1 MSVKPNNNIRSVKD
15 IRTHSGSIDQA
26 AIPYK
31 AYMRI
36 SCLEMEKARRLK
48 EKKQAMARIDLIDSR
63 IMEIEGE
70 KQALKN
76 ELAQIEE
83 GVPSSDS
90 QPQKKKPN
98 SRQVGSTASHS
109 DNHSGNHSDNS
120 GREGFKIRY

>member
-1 MSVKPNNNIRSVKD
+1 MSVKPKNSIRSVKD

-36 SCLEMEKARRLK
+36 SCLEMERARRLK
-48 EKKQAMARIDLIDSR
+48 EKKQTMARVDLIDSR
-63 IMEIEGE
+63 IEEIEAE

-83 GVPSSDS
+83 GIPSSDS
-90 QPQKKKPN
+90 QPQKKKSN
-98 SRQVGSTASHS
+98 SRQVGSAAVHS
-109 DNHSGNHSDNS
+109 DDSGT
-120 GREGFKIRY
+120 EGFKISY